1 MTTKNVQTETVQKYI
16 NEYFS
21 CSENCVK
28 YDVNKITE
36 MFNQMIK
43 DLEYLSPSEYDK
55 MSIRQSLVF
64 SVDVPTSLNATQF
77 KNINQVVDFIIT
89 GKVD

>member
-1 MTTKNVQTETVQKYI
+1 MTTKNVQPKTVQKYI

-21 CSENCVK
+21 CSENCVE

-43 DLEYLSPSEYDK
+43 DLEYLSPPEYDK

>member
-1 MTTKNVQTETVQKYI
+1 MTIKNVQPETVQKYI

-21 CSENCVK
+21 CSENCVE

-43 DLEYLSPSEYDK
+43 DLQYLSPSEYDK

>member
-21 CSENCVK
+21 CSENCVE

>member
-1 MTTKNVQTETVQKYI
+1 MTTKTVQKYI

-21 CSENCVK
+21 CSENCVE